1 MKGGSARDAAH
12 LISASNNDVTL
23 AQWLAI
29 EIKKNSFREPNAEY
43 CDGSLDVE
51 LGWWKCI
58 KDLTYLE
65 R

>member
-29 EIKKNSFREPNAEY
+29 EIK
-43 CDGSLDVE
+43 
-51 LGWWKCI
+51 
-58 KDLTYLE
+58 
-65 R
+65 